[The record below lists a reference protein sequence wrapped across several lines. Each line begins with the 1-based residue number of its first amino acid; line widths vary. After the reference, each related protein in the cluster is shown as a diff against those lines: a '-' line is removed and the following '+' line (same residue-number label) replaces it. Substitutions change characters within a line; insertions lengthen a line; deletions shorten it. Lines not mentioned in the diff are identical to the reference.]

1 MRPEEQ
7 QVQYKSPRPGAA
19 LPAGGPLGEAVW
31 ELTAGR
37 VAYFYLPTVLSHFFF
52 FLIRRF
58 YRLVWTSEFLESWT
72 VWGSGIAGLSFPPF
86 PAAEPASPRPALLH
100 AHKHVGC
107 QVSKG
112 EGSGQRPGHSPR
124 PSPLVPSSC
133 PCILSGKCTRVPS
146 FQSPTRAQGARAFWQ
161 GSQVRSLLSGHG
173 GWARGCPSRENLCAA
188 PVARHLR
195 PGAAP
200 GRALCQA
207 GPGWRDAAPRAPR
220 GQDLESQADQVLCRR
235 GRNSAVHSAQR
246 GARRHIRAKA
256 RLSRTYSAAREALR
270 GLRLRRTNPAPPR
283 NSPSLELRW
292 V

>member
-1 MRPEEQ
+1 M
-7 QVQYKSPRPGAA
+7 
-19 LPAGGPLGEAVW
+19 
-31 ELTAGR
+31 
-37 VAYFYLPTVLSHFFF
+37 
-52 FLIRRF
+52 
-58 YRLVWTSEFLESWT
+58 
-72 VWGSGIAGLSFPPF
+72 
-86 PAAEPASPRPALLH
+86 
-100 AHKHVGC
+100 GC

-292 V
+292 VQASRAGPRVPCCTLSPPGTPAAAGLPSSQRSRLQAATWPGRAPPSPAPGAIR

>member
-1 MRPEEQ
+1 MLTNTWGVRLAKGRGRVSGQ
-7 QVQYKSPRPGAA
+7 GTRPGPHRWYQA
-19 LPAGGPLGEAVW
+19 PA
-31 ELTAGR
+31 
-37 VAYFYLPTVLSHFFF
+37 
-52 FLIRRF
+52 
-58 YRLVWTSEFLESWT
+58 
-72 VWGSGIAGLSFPPF
+72 
-86 PAAEPASPRPALLH
+86 PASYRVNAPGSPASRAPR
-100 AHKHVGC
+100 G
-107 QVSKG
+107 
-112 EGSGQRPGHSPR
+112 PR
-124 PSPLVPSSC
+124 EQGP
-133 PCILSGKCTRVPS
+133 SGK
-146 FQSPTRAQGARAFWQ
+146 A
-161 GSQVRSLLSGHG
+161 VR
-173 GWARGCPSRENLCAA
+173 CAPCSAAPVA

-235 GRNSAVHSAQR
+235 GRNSAVHSAQP

-292 V
+292 VQASRAGPRVPCCTLSPPGTPAAAGLPSSQRSRLQAATWPGRAPPSPAPGAIR